1 MQTQIE
7 TLFPICGGWTCRWG
21 RPSCRSEWFRAWR
34 WQTAPL
40 TQCAHGPL
48 PRAPAAAHLTKEAR
62 GCAACASALAT
73 VLANDHTLAGF
84 ARCPQLVW
92 FVKQKSLWVPRSS
105 SGPQKA
111 EMEMSAVSSLP
122 GAQQKCYF
130 HARLAGPC
138 NQRAEALFPRL
149 LSIPSAPEGHWH
161 PLPGPPTFP
170 TSNGVSELLVFELL
184 TPCFVASP
192 GELLPFK
199 GLLSLGEVHLN
210 NLASSEA
217 PDHGSDTHFIHNPG
231 IGQAVWGV
239 ILEVCLPQWH
249 FL

>member
-7 TLFPICGGWTCRWG
+7 TLFPICDGWTCRWG

-92 FVKQKSLWVPRSS
+92 FVKQKSLWVPGSS

-111 EMEMSAVSSLP
+111 EVEMSAVE
-122 GAQQKCYF
+122 F
-130 HARLAGPC
+130 FAGGP
-138 NQRAEALFPRL
+138 AEVLFPR
-149 LSIPSAPEGHWH
+149 PSGWSLQSEGRG
-161 PLPGPPTFP
+161 PLPSLTVNSLSSWRSLASFARSSNISNQQWCVRASCVW
-170 TSNGVSELLVFELL
+170 TSN
-184 TPCFVASP
+184 
-192 GELLPFK
+192 
-199 GLLSLGEVHLN
+199 SLFCSQPWRT
-210 NLASSEA
+210 LA
-217 PDHGSDTHFIHNPG
+217 F
-231 IGQAVWGV
+231 
-239 ILEVCLPQWH
+239 
-249 FL
+249 